1 MNASTFTLRSR
12 ASWIMA
18 GALAVF
24 LAACGG
30 SGSDVIPDTITIQGF
45 DGPTTVHAG
54 DSVSE
59 RAIVVRTGNINNAD
73 LAYSWV
79 QSSGIPVLNLAGTNT
94 STITFTA
101 PPVTQDSAVLFK
113 LTVTGRGHTEE
124 KDLTLTVQP

>member
-18 GALAVF
+18 GAFAVF

-30 SGSDVIPDTITIQGF
+30 SGDDIIPDTITIQAF